1 MAATSMPASVESQ
14 AIQIEEMKHDQTA
27 HDEMPFIRFLVIGG
41 GLGLLSLLLIRLW
54 QGEWWFPVGM
64 DATTPEFAKYWL
76 GLLYV
81 EWIVLIAAAII
92 GFTAYRKPCPICV
105 VQRKEL
111 GRIDPEH
118 ELNHIGKLW
127 ALVAVAATFGFG
139 VSYFAEQDAV
149 WHQIVVR
156 DTAFTP
162 SHIPL
167 FFYTFPMLI
176 IMTGVSSWY
185 AYNRLHHLYVGEG
198 GKGIPICYL
207 LFPAGGWFL
216 FANVAFNELGHSSWI
231 TEELFVQ
238 PYHFP
243 FAWATYFFFAGF
255 ALLFKTVPRIFENLG
270 EIAQQASTEAKALS

>member
-1 MAATSMPASVESQ
+1 MESPVVETAEVRAVQPA
-14 AIQIEEMKHDQTA
+14 HG
-27 HDEMPFIRFLVIGG
+27 EMPFMRFLLIGA
-41 GLGLLSLLLIRLW
+41 GLGLLSLVLIRLW
-54 QGEWWFPVGM
+54 QGKWWFPVGL
-64 DATTPEFAKYWL
+64 DATTPEFATYWL

-81 EWIVLIAAAII
+81 EWAVLIATAII
-92 GFTAYRKPCPICV
+92 GFTSYRKPCSLCA
-105 VQRKEL
+105 VQKKEL

-127 ALVAVAATFGFG
+127 ATVAVAAMFGFG
-139 VSYFAEQDAV
+139 VSYFAEQDAS

-167 FFYTFPMLI
+167 FFYTFPMLL

-270 EIAQQASTEAKALS
+270 AMASTEAN

>member
-1 MAATSMPASVESQ
+1 MAATHSSASLET
-14 AIQIEEMKHDQTA
+14 QTVA
-27 HDEMPFIRFLVIGG
+27 TRSEYATHGELPFVRFLLIGC

-54 QGEWWFPVGM
+54 QGQWWFPVGQ
-64 DATTPEFAKYWL
+64 DATTPEFARYWL

-81 EWIVLIAAAII
+81 EWVVIISAAVV
-92 GFTAYRKPCPICV
+92 GYFAYRKPCAVCAADKK
-105 VQRKEL
+105 RL
-111 GRIDPEH
+111 GRIDPGH
-118 ELNHIGKLW
+118 ELHHIGTLW
-127 ALVAVAATFGFG
+127 TLVAIAAVFGFG
-139 VSYFAEQDAV
+139 SSYFAEQDAS

-185 AYNRLHHLYVGEG
+185 AYKRLHHLFVGEHG
-198 GKGIPICYL
+198 RGVPISYL
-207 LFPAGGWFL
+207 LFPAGAWVL

-238 PYHFP
+238 PFHWP

-255 ALLFKTVPRIFENLG
+255 ALLFKTVPRLFENLLVV
-270 EIAQQASTEAKALS
+270 AKRDAADARAS

>member
-1 MAATSMPASVESQ
+1 MAATSMSASVESQ
-14 AIQIEEMKHDQTA
+14 AVQIEEMKHDQTA
-27 HDEMPFIRFLVIGG
+27 DGEMPFVRFLVIGG

-127 ALVAVAATFGFG
+127 AMVAVAATFGFG

-162 SHIPL
+162 ATFRSSSIP
-167 FFYTFPMLI
+167 FP
-176 IMTGVSSWY
+176 
-185 AYNRLHHLYVGEG
+185 
-198 GKGIPICYL
+198 C
-207 LFPAGGWFL
+207 
-216 FANVAFNELGHSSWI
+216 
-231 TEELFVQ
+231 
-238 PYHFP
+238 
-243 FAWATYFFFAGF
+243 
-255 ALLFKTVPRIFENLG
+255 
-270 EIAQQASTEAKALS
+270 

>member
-1 MAATSMPASVESQ
+1 MAATHTSVSLETPAVAEEPSVSQ
-14 AIQIEEMKHDQTA
+14 HG
-27 HDEMPFIRFLVIGG
+27 EMPFIRLLIIGC

-54 QGEWWFPVGM
+54 QGQWWFPVGL
-64 DATTPEFAKYWL
+64 DATTPEFGTYWL

-81 EWIVLIAAAII
+81 EWLAII
-92 GFTAYRKPCPICV
+92 GAGLIGYFAYRKPCPVCT
-105 VQRKEL
+105 VQKARS
-111 GRIDPEH
+111 GRLDPEH
-118 ELNHIGKLW
+118 ELHHIGTLW
-127 ALVAVAATFGFG
+127 TTVAIAAMFGFG
-139 VSYFAEQDAV
+139 VSYFAEQDAS

-167 FFYTFPMLI
+167 FFYTFPMLL

-185 AYNRLHHLYVGEG
+185 AYQRLHHLYVGENG
-198 GKGIPICYL
+198 RGIPISYL
-207 LFPAGGWFL
+207 LFPAGAWVL

-243 FAWATYFFFAGF
+243 FAWATYFFFSGF
-255 ALLFKTVPRIFENLG
+255 ALLFKTVPRMYDNLL
-270 EIAQQASTEAKALS
+270 AMSRAKAA

>member
-1 MAATSMPASVESQ
+1 MAATHTSVSIGSGEVEQRAVAAEKS
-14 AIQIEEMKHDQTA
+14 EMSATLFVSLGA
-27 HDEMPFIRFLVIGG
+27 GLAVFSLV
-41 GLGLLSLLLIRLW
+41 LIRMW
-54 QGEWWFPVGM
+54 QGEWWFPVGL
-64 DATTPEFAKYWL
+64 DATTPEFATYWL

-81 EWIVLIAAAII
+81 EWVVIISAAVI
-92 GFTAYRKPCPICV
+92 GYRSYRKPCTECV
-105 VQRKEL
+105 TSRTTVGHL
-111 GRIDPEH
+111 DPAHENEH
-118 ELNHIGKLW
+118 ILKLW
-127 ALVAVAATFGFG
+127 ATVAVAALFGFG
-139 VSYFAEQDAV
+139 VSYFAEQDAS

-167 FFYTFPMLI
+167 FFYTFPMLL

-185 AYNRLHHLYVGEG
+185 AYNRLHHIYVGENG
-198 GKGIPICYL
+198 TGIPIVYL

-238 PYHFP
+238 PFHFP

-255 ALLFKTVPRIFENLG
+255 ALVFQTLPPFYKNLLIFTQNEVAEKG
-270 EIAQQASTEAKALS
+270 P